1 MMISWG
7 FASFFQKCRKMRERT
22 VYGPRWP
29 LLTVDGARQC
39 KAICPRLANVYFP
52 GVGVSNEAK
61 YVLRGLGV
69 TVDRVDPRV

>member
-1 MMISWG
+1 
-7 FASFFQKCRKMRERT
+7 

-29 LLTVDGARQC
+29 LLTVDGARQW
-39 KAICPRLANVYFP
+39 KAICPLLANVYFP
-52 GVGVSNEAK
+52 GLGVSKEAK